1 MLLVFKYPEWNNQS
15 QMKLKLLVFSREF
28 SFFLIILKPSA
39 TKTNTKK
46 DDEILAY
53 FSVLIAMCKEDD

>member
-1 MLLVFKYPEWNNQS
+1 
-15 QMKLKLLVFSREF
+15 MKLKLLVFSREF